1 MFNFDSI
8 YLVYLLIG
16 VSAAM
21 FAEGLYLLVFNN
33 ASYRKN
39 INRRLKV
46 MDGKTDRESVLV
58 QLRRERGLTGSGDY
72 RLPLVSLNKLL
83 LQSGLTV
90 GFGRLMLFIVMGA
103 MATFAA
109 MITFEGGIHAFL
121 AALFS
126 GVVLP
131 PFVLK
136 ILRNRRQKKFSAQ
149 FPDGID
155 IIVRSLRAGHPVPI
169 AIAMVSKEMRDPI
182 GTEFGIVSDELTY
195 GSDLETAMRNLFFR
209 IGTDDLPLFVTAV
222 AIQRSTGG
230 NLGEI
235 LENLSSVIRQRF
247 KMRQKIR
254 ALAAEGRASALIL
267 SSLPIGMFAVIQFLV
282 PNFYGSVWNED
293 LTKIALTLAGCWM
306 GVGNFIMYRMVNFRI

>member
-58 QLRRERGLTGSGDY
+58 QLRRERGLTSSGDY

-83 LQSGLTV
+83 LQSGLTI
-90 GFGRLMLFIVMGA
+90 GFGRLILFIVIGA
-103 MATFAA
+103 TATFAA
-109 MITFEGGIHAFL
+109 MITFEGNAFHAIL
-121 AALFS
+121 ATLFS
-126 GVVLP
+126 GLVLP
-131 PFVLK
+131 PFVLR

-169 AIAMVSKEMRDPI
+169 AIAMVSKEMPDPI
-182 GTEFGIVSDELTY
+182 GTEFGMVSDELTY
-195 GSDLETAMRNLFFR
+195 GPTSRPRCATCFSALERMTCPCSSRLWLFSDQRAATLAKFSKTCH
-209 IGTDDLPLFVTAV
+209 PLFVNASRCGEKFGPWPRKAV
-222 AIQRSTGG
+222 LRH
-230 NLGEI
+230 
-235 LENLSSVIRQRF
+235 
-247 KMRQKIR
+247 
-254 ALAAEGRASALIL
+254 
-267 SSLPIGMFAVIQFLV
+267 
-282 PNFYGSVWNED
+282 
-293 LTKIALTLAGCWM
+293 
-306 GVGNFIMYRMVNFRI
+306 

>member
-58 QLRRERGLTGSGDY
+58 QLRRERGLTSTGEY
-72 RLPLVSLNKLL
+72 RLPIVSFNKLL
-83 LQSGLTV
+83 LQSGLTI
-90 GFGRLMLFIVMGA
+90 GFSRLIIVIVVFTVAVFGFVL
-103 MATFAA
+103 TFRGDA
-109 MITFEGGIHAFL
+109 FQAFL

-126 GVVLP
+126 GLVLP
-131 PFVLK
+131 PLVLK
-136 ILRNRRQKKFSAQ
+136 FLRGRRQKKFSAQ

-169 AIAMVSKEMRDPI
+169 AISMVSREMTDPI
-182 GTEFGIVSDELTY
+182 GTEF
-195 GSDLETAMRNLFFR
+195 
-209 IGTDDLPLFVTAV
+209 
-222 AIQRSTGG
+222 
-230 NLGEI
+230 
-235 LENLSSVIRQRF
+235 
-247 KMRQKIR
+247 
-254 ALAAEGRASALIL
+254 
-267 SSLPIGMFAVIQFLV
+267 
-282 PNFYGSVWNED
+282 
-293 LTKIALTLAGCWM
+293 
-306 GVGNFIMYRMVNFRI
+306 